1 MVGIGSDL
9 FKLLGRRR
17 IMRRHSG
24 RPLASRL
31 GLCLA
36 LPLLVAL
43 MWLYSGRRDWSRD
56 RWVQLAPGRL
66 HVYSAWSELRGDVN
80 EVRVVSLLAP
90 RGSLR
95 GRLLCTLAYNN
106 YSHLQVAAARIES
119 LNDSASS
126 AEQRDGAIGVS
137 SLEPGF
143 IFCPGDPQLQA
154 DEVGL
159 RLVDTSRVHWLPVGQ
174 PARLWSSKAVVC
186 ALARRGAEV
195 EDSSFAE
202 FLAHYMD
209 LGASHFIFYNH
220 TESWRVRKFLGVFNM
235 QAPFINI
242 QYLSWSRQRARAL
255 LAYDCA
261 LRMRGLASVL
271 VAVDTDEFIVPS
283 TSGDQGSTGGTG
295 HEWTLAEARGSV
307 MRLSRK
313 VFCERGS
320 RQEAAQAHL
329 LSRKDRHPHLE
340 HAGAVVAGVD
350 ALLSGSALAHHSKL
364 LTLHRYSSEKCPDE
378 TTVQDASAAVYEH
391 KALTSVAVMQWG
403 ALFDT

>member
-1 MVGIGSDL
+1 MGIGSEL

-36 LPLLVAL
+36 LPLFVAL

-126 AEQRDGAIGVS
+126 SEHRDGANGDF

-174 PARLWSSKAVVC
+174 RARRWSNNAVVC
-186 ALARRGAEV
+186 ALARRGADV

-209 LGASHFIFYNH
+209 LGATHFVFYNH
-220 TESWRVRKFLGVFNM
+220 TESWRVRRFLGVFNT
-235 QAPFINI
+235 QVHFVNI
-242 QYLSWSRQRARAL
+242 QYLSWSRQSARAL

-271 VAVDTDEFIVPS
+271 VVVDTDEFVVPS
-283 TSGDQGSTGGTG
+283 TSGAQESTGGTG

-313 VFCERGS
+313 VFCEPGS
-320 RQEAAQAHL
+320 RQGAAQAHL
-329 LSRKDRHPHLE
+329 LSRRDRHPDLE
-340 HAGAVVAGVD
+340 PAGVVVAGLD
-350 ALLSGSALAHHSKL
+350 ALLSGSALVHHSKL

-391 KALTSVAVMQWG
+391 KALSSAAVMRWRT
-403 ALFDT
+403 LFDT